1 MLAAPILGNLTVRI
15 LEKIIGGGT
24 KKNIDVL
31 DVARDK
37 IVLRG
42 QVNPK
47 RKTLLDGR
55 TFYTRYE
62 RVSRRN
68 LPANVTIKRETAIE
82 PRQQR
87 KQKQGGS
94 ELFSSAFKLRSQL
107 YKPSHI
113 AKGIGNGL
121 KVLNSALGKR

>member
-1 MLAAPILGNLTVRI
+1 MLRSVSSSNLATPILK
-15 LEKIIGGGT
+15 KIIPGGR
-24 KKNIDVL
+24 KKNIGVVDMF
-31 DVARDK
+31 RDE
-37 IVLRG
+37 ILLRKR
-42 QVNPK
+42 VNLK
-47 RKTLLDGR
+47 RVTLSDGR
-55 TFYTRYE
+55 TFYARNE
-62 RVSRRN
+62 RVSGRN

>member
-1 MLAAPILGNLTVRI
+1 MLAAPILDNLTVRI
-15 LEKIIGGGT
+15 LEKIKGGT

-47 RKTLLDGR
+47 RVTLLDGR

-62 RVSRRN
+62 WVSRRN
-68 LPANVTIKRETAIE
+68 LPANVTIRRETAIE
-82 PRQQR
+82 PRQQ
-87 KQKQGGS
+87 
-94 ELFSSAFKLRSQL
+94 
-107 YKPSHI
+107 
-113 AKGIGNGL
+113 
-121 KVLNSALGKR
+121 